1 MICAELFRQG
11 PRPRAMSIVGFTNWF
26 FTMVVALTFE
36 LIKVSDVTSSRV
48 IDNTIDVN
56 MIPD

>member
-1 MICAELFRQG
+1 
-11 PRPRAMSIVGFTNWF
+11 MSIVGFTNWF